1 MIVVLLSNSEMNKER
16 IQLLSETIKRSID
29 YSVHERIAKDAFRRI
44 IQDPDLELS
53 YERNPNILQ
62 SDYTFISKKSGIVT
76 DIYID
81 KLE

>member
-1 MIVVLLSNSEMNKER
+1 MNKER